1 MLKGK
6 KLMFVI
12 VEMIIFCLAL
22 GCISSYAAE
31 VKTITPKN
39 TTTSNTS
46 NTLNT
51 VDEDEE
57 EENTNKNTNSN
68 TNTNKNKVNSI
79 SNRNSSNYSN
89 TNKNASNSSEL
100 PYAGE
105 GNSSIVF
112 VGIALA
118 ASAVYAYKKISE
130 YKNI

>member
-39 TTTSNTS
+39 TTKANTS
-46 NTLNT
+46 N
-51 VDEDEE
+51 VVEEDEEAE
-57 EENTNKNTNSN
+57 EENTNKNTNKN
-68 TNTNKNKVNSI
+68 TNTNKVNSI

-89 TNKNASNSSEL
+89 TNKNAANKSEL

-112 VGIALA
+112 AGIALA

-130 YKNI
+130 YKNV